1 MDGWKEQTNE
11 GKLCV
16 ELDGLM
22 REAMNMLKS
31 NIVGGGMAV
40 TDWETKGKEGGRSV
54 NVREKRVGSRNPK
67 VVEITRRWEPLT
79 KGQEPGAQS

>member
-31 NIVGGGMAV
+31 NIVGGGWQLRIGKPRV
-40 TDWETKGKEGGRSV
+40 KG
-54 NVREKRVGSRNPK
+54 VGSRNPK
-67 VVEITRRWEPLT
+67 VVEITKRWEPLT